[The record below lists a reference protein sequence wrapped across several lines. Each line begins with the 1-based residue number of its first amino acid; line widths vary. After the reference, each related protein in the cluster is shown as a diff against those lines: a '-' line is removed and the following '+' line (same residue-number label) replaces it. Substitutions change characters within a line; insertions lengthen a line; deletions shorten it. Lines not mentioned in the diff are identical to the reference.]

1 MSQLQQE
8 GDEEEKEGNW
18 TVGVAVIAVLP
29 YHHLI
34 VFIITIIVNGIVI
47 IVIFVI
53 IIVHLNMVSSRF
65 VLPPS

>member
-34 VFIITIIVNGIVI
+34 VFDIIIIVNVIVI
-47 IVIFVI
+47 IVIIAIV
-53 IIVHLNMVSSRF
+53 IVHLNMVSSRF
-65 VLPPS
+65 VLPP